1 MKALNIN
8 KVSSILLWVIIL
20 VTLVVLGAFFFG
32 GETPVEER
40 LVADTSMSEPANTDL
55 IMYWMY
61 FLLALA
67 VVATL
72 WSAVKSFGS
81 ELKSSP
87 KSAMQGLAS
96 IVGLLAV
103 LAISWIL
110 GSSEPMDILGYDGT
124 DASDP
129 FWLKLTD
136 MFIISVYILM
146 GGLVVLVLGFGVIN
160 KLKNR

>member
-20 VTLVVLGAFFFG
+20 VTLAVLGAFFFG
-32 GETPVEER
+32 GETPVEDR
-40 LVADTSMSEPANTDL
+40 LVADTSMSEPLYTDV

-72 WSAVKSFGS
+72 WSVVKSFAS

-87 KSAMQGLAS
+87 KAALESMGALIG
-96 IVGLLAV
+96 IVVV
-103 LAISWIL
+103 LAIAWVL
-110 GSSEPMDILGYDGT
+110 GSDEPMDILGYDGT

-129 FWLKLTD
+129 FWLKLSD
-136 MFIISVYILM
+136 MFIIAVYILM
-146 GGLVVLVLGFGVIN
+146 GSLIALVLGFGVIN